1 MFGFRVRDVARRF
14 CVAISVGVFR
24 LNINVRNVGIKDLKM
39 GTAGIQ
45 FKIMPEGVDTDFEEL
60 KVKVKEAVESFESG
74 VFSDA
79 KEEPIAF
86 GLKALIITIALS
98 EDEESD
104 AVESALS
111 KISGVSSVELID
123 YRRVVG

>member
-1 MFGFRVRDVARRF
+1 MA
-14 CVAISVGVFR
+14 
-24 LNINVRNVGIKDLKM
+24 
-39 GTAGIQ
+39 TAGIQ
-45 FKIMPEGVDTDFEEL
+45 FKIMPDGVDTDL
-60 KVKVKEAVESFESG
+60 KKLTTDIKTAVETFESG

-104 AVESALS
+104 AVEKTLS
-111 KISGVSSVELID
+111 EIEGVSSIELID

>member
-1 MFGFRVRDVARRF
+1 MA
-14 CVAISVGVFR
+14 
-24 LNINVRNVGIKDLKM
+24 
-39 GTAGIQ
+39 TAGIQ
-45 FKIMPEGVDTDFEEL
+45 FKIMPESIETDLEKL
-60 KVKVKEAVESFESG
+60 KSDIQAKVESFKSG
-74 VFSDA
+74 VFSEA

-104 AVESALS
+104 KVENAIRS
-111 KISGVSSVELID
+111 IEGISSVELID

>member
-1 MFGFRVRDVARRF
+1 MA
-14 CVAISVGVFR
+14 
-24 LNINVRNVGIKDLKM
+24 
-39 GTAGIQ
+39 TAGIQ
-45 FKIMPEGVDTDFEEL
+45 FKIMPTGVDVDLEKLEEAI
-60 KVKVKEAVESFESG
+60 KIKIESFESG
-74 VFSDA
+74 IFNSA

-104 AVESALS
+104 SVENALRE
-111 KISGVSSVELID
+111 IEGISSVELID